1 MESKSDD
8 SIPSPDDIREWS
20 EQEEYLLVL
29 WADRSMCYRILNER
43 AHRMF
48 YTEHLGFSIPVI
60 ILSTIAGTANFAIQS
75 YVPESYQSTA
85 QMIIGVVNIFC
96 GILTTLHNFFRSS
109 EKCEA
114 HRNSSSSWGK
124 LYRLIFVE
132 LSLERKKRKP
142 VKDFVRQCKNEYDRV
157 FEQSPVIPSNI
168 LEEFRV
174 SLLSPNV
181 IIPEECGNLIHTS
194 SWEHVKN
201 ERIRI
206 LEWKEKEKEDL
217 STIVNVSPV
226 EQEALPESKEDS

>member
-1 MESKSDD
+1 MESKSDEL
-8 SIPSPDDIREWS
+8 SIELKSDEAPVEVGREWS

-43 AHRMF
+43 AHRKF
-48 YTEHLGFSIPVI
+48 YTEHLCFSIPVI
-60 ILSTIAGTANFAIQS
+60 VLSTIAGTANFATQT
-75 YVPESYQSTA
+75 YVPESYQMTA
-85 QMIIGVVNIFC
+85 QMIIGIVNIFC

-142 VKDFVRQCKNEYDRV
+142 VKDFVRQCKNEYDRII
-157 FEQSPVIPSNI
+157 EQTPIIPMDI
-168 LEEFRV
+168 LDEFKKTF
-174 SLLSPNV
+174 LPNTEI

-194 SWEHVKN
+194 SWEHVKSQRLN
-201 ERIRI
+201 I
-206 LEWKEKEKEDL
+206 LEWKNLPASSLEASVIEG
-217 STIVNVSPV
+217 TI
-226 EQEALPESKEDS
+226 